1 MKNLVFMKWII
12 VLSALFFFMQEPIAQ
27 DTVRT
32 KITDTL
38 VVAAVVDTSVVNELE
53 EQLVLVFA
61 GDIMGHDT
69 QIEGAYIDSSNSY
82 NYEPT
87 FRFMQDYISSAD
99 IAIGNLEVT
108 LAGPPYKGYPQFSS
122 PDKLAI
128 EAKKAGFDV
137 FVTANNH
144 ASDRGSKGI
153 ERTIT
158 ILDSLQ
164 FVHAGIYRSKEE
176 REVRYPLILEKK
188 GFKIALLN
196 YTYGTNGIVVKPPYI
211 VNRIDKE
218 TISKDITKAKLAE
231 PDYIICTIHW
241 GTEYARTENAKQ
253 RNLARY
259 LLDNGV
265 DAIVGSH
272 PHVVQPI
279 RIEKCN
285 VSDSINRCPVVYSM
299 GNFVSNQRAQYK
311 DGGVMAELRLSKQ
324 NGQIKFDSI
333 AYLPYWVYREKV
345 AEEKYTFYVVPVAKY
360 ENTPDILDFNDNDL
374 YRLNRFKKDT
384 RILLKDAKE
393 SGFYNTK
400 K

>member
-1 MKNLVFMKWII
+1 MKWISI
-12 VLSALFFFMQEPIAQ
+12 LSVLFLFIQEPIAQ
-27 DTVRT
+27 DTVQI
-32 KITDTL
+32 KLADTL
-38 VVAAVVDTSVVNELE
+38 IVAELADTSMVSESV
-53 EQLVLVFA
+53 EQFVLVFA

-69 QIEGAYIDSSNSY
+69 QIEGAYVDSSNSY

-87 FRFMQDYISSAD
+87 FRFLQDYISSAD
-99 IAIGNLEVT
+99 IAVGNLEVT
-108 LAGPPYKGYPQFSS
+108 MAGPPYKGYPQFSS
-122 PDKLAI
+122 PDELAI

-137 FVTANNH
+137 LVTANNH
-144 ASDRGSKGI
+144 AADRGSKGI
-153 ERTIT
+153 ERTIS

-164 FVHAGIYRSKEE
+164 FVHAGIYRNEEE
-176 REVRYPLILEKK
+176 RVTRYPIVVEKN

-211 VNRIDKE
+211 VNRIDTA
-218 TISKDITKAKLAE
+218 TISKDISKAKLAD

-241 GTEYARTENAKQ
+241 GTEYQRTENAKQ

-265 DAIVGSH
+265 DAIIGSH

-279 RIEKCN
+279 RLEKCN
-285 VSDSINRCPVVYSM
+285 FSDSINQCPVVYSM

-311 DGGVMAELRLSKQ
+311 DGGIMAELHLSKQ
-324 NGQIKFDSI
+324 NGQVKFDSI

-360 ENTPDILDFNDNDL
+360 ENNPDILDFNDNDL
-374 YRLNRFKKDT
+374 YRFNRYKNDT
-384 RILLKDAKE
+384 RILLKEARE
-393 SGFYNTK
+393 SDFYMK
-400 K
+400 GK